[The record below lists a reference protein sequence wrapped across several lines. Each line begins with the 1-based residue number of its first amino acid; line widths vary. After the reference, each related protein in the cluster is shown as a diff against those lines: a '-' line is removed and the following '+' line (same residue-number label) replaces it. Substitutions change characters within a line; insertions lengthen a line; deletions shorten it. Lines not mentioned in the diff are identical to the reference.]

1 MGKPDWSADEGSGR
15 GASWELRMHRGGGFV
30 QEGGRSQQG
39 QGTAVSLMLRQHAGS
54 GEGVVE
60 RWGVRPPSEGS
71 GEQQGCVRDG
81 HD

>member
-1 MGKPDWSADEGSGR
+1 M
-15 GASWELRMHRGGGFV
+15 